1 MNSTY
6 PILRSYRQNLSVATV
21 FWGTCL
27 ALVLAEVALGSN
39 IVIGGLFVLS
49 IPLLVA
55 VLTWVNKGIVFD
67 RVPRTV
73 GSVVVLGLSVFA
85 RLHGDHSRRPAGGR
99 QSQSPHDSRVGSLM
113 PGAAGNGVQ
122 HDR

>member
-6 PILRSYRQNLSVATV
+6 PILGSYRQNLSVATV

-73 GSVVVLGLSVFA
+73 GSVVVLGLSV
-85 RLHGDHSRRPAGGR
+85 LLVSTVIIL
-99 QSQSPHDSRVGSLM
+99 VGLLAAANLKALM
-113 PGAAGNGVQ
+113 APVSGA
-122 HDR
+122 

>member
-1 MNSTY
+1 MISTY

-27 ALVLAEVALGSN
+27 TLVMVEATLGSN
-39 IVIGGLFVLS
+39 IVIGGLFSLS
-49 IPLLVA
+49 IPLLVV

-73 GSVVVLGLSVFA
+73 GSVLVLGLSVLA
-85 RLHGDHSRRPAGGR
+85 VSTAIIL
-99 QSQSPHDSRVGSLM
+99 VGLLAAANLKTLLI
-113 PGAAGNGVQ
+113 GA
-122 HDR
+122 